1 MKTKSSAQSVIFNSK
16 FLIGLCVFL
25 VTGLLFAAANSSGLD
40 SGAFSNAS
48 ARSNLKNS
56 LRPLGG
62 QCVPLRGCIVP
73 LSTDSGI
80 AAVDTAPAAFNTQD
94 DEFLIGW
101 DQLIGSTW
109 TVNDQRLAVDG
120 TLLGENNPV
129 IEGTD
134 TFI

>member
-1 MKTKSSAQSVIFNSK
+1 MKIKSRSGFFNSR
-16 FLIGLCVFL
+16 FLICLCVFL

-48 ARSNLKNS
+48 ARSNRKNS

-62 QCVPLRGCIVP
+62 QCVTLRGSIVTV
-73 LSTDSGI
+73 STDSGI
-80 AAVDTAPAAFNTQD
+80 AAVDTAPAAFNSQD

-109 TVNDQRLAVDG
+109 TVND
-120 TLLGENNPV
+120 
-129 IEGTD
+129 
-134 TFI
+134 